1 MKVLKIILAVVII
14 GISGKAFPQNSF
26 PKLELINAQYD
37 SLKSDTVSP
46 PKKKQPKSFKMKK
59 NPWVAVGLSAL
70 VPGAGQLYNTS
81 YWKIPIILG
90 VGGYLGYEIYRYN
103 DKYNQYEDLYVQSQA
118 SDPNGN
124 STYKEQRDDF
134 KDKRD
139 EFIIYFALFYVINMV
154 DAYVDAHLYDFD
166 VSEDIK
172 VQMLK
177 GSKLLNVNF
186 NF

>member
-1 MKVLKIILAVVII
+1 
-14 GISGKAFPQNSF
+14 
-26 PKLELINAQYD
+26 
-37 SLKSDTVSP
+37 
-46 PKKKQPKSFKMKK
+46 MKK

-70 VPGAGQLYNTS
+70 VPGAGQLYNAS
-81 YWKIPIILG
+81 YWKIPVILG

-118 SDPNGN
+118 TDPAGN
-124 STYKEQRDDF
+124 QVYKQQRDNF
-134 KDKRD
+134 KDQRD

-177 GSKLLNVNF
+177 GGKLLNVNF